1 MKLEKRWRVLGM
13 GLVAILVVGS
23 FWVEKAGAQ
32 EKFPTGPVSLIV
44 PAAPGGGTDI
54 VARIFAEAIEPY
66 LGQKMVILNKP
77 GAGGSMGIAET
88 AKARP
93 DGYTLGITPVST
105 LTMIPH
111 VLKVPY
117 TLDDFSYVAQITQAP
132 IIFCV
137 REDFPAKTPKEF
149 FDYAKQN
156 PGKLTVG
163 MDGIGSIMH
172 ICGEKVFHAMGVK
185 LKSVHFGGTGEI
197 IKAFLGGHV
206 DVCATSVQPIMPH
219 LESGK
224 VRAVFCSTKDN
235 VEGIKGMA
243 TVVDL
248 GVPQAETISWRG
260 IFGPKGIPADRITVL
275 EQALMKAAQTDTVKN
290 NAALS
295 PKTGEK
301 LIHVAGKPFEQKVRA
316 EYESTEAIMK
326 TLDLGLKKQ

>member
-1 MKLEKRWRVLGM
+1 MLWLPIGFSLLVFFLLGALF
-13 GLVAILVVGS
+13 GSPVV
-23 FWVEKAGAQ
+23 AQ

-54 VARIFAEAIEPY
+54 VARIFAEAIEPF

-77 GAGGSMGIAET
+77 GAGGSMGLSET

-93 DGYTLGITPVST
+93 DGYTLCITPVST

-132 IIFCV
+132 IVFCV

-149 FDYAKQN
+149 FEYAKNN

-172 ICGEKVFHAMGVK
+172 ICGERVFDAMGVK

-197 IKAFLGGHV
+197 IKNFLGGHV
-206 DVCATSVQPIMPH
+206 DVCASSVQPILPH
-219 LESGK
+219 IQSGK
-224 VRAVFCSTKDN
+224 VRAVFCSSKDN
-235 VEGIKGMA
+235 VDVIPGMA

-248 GVPQAETISWRG
+248 GVPEAETISWRG
-260 IFGPKGIPADRITVL
+260 IFGPKGIPADRIAIL
-275 EQALMKAAQTDTVKN
+275 EQAFLKAAETNMVKDN
-290 NAALS
+290 PALS

-301 LIHVAGKPFEQKVRA
+301 LIHVAGKPFEQKVRG
-316 EYESTEAIMK
+316 EFSNLEKVMK
-326 TLDLGLKKQ
+326 NLNVGLKKQ